1 MTTSTIIPSLPTS
14 AAEAI
19 AFALDHVEPFEATD
33 FLSDWR
39 NGKDLRPWL
48 DAILQDRQAA

>member
-1 MTTSTIIPSLPTS
+1 MNIATPALPTS

-19 AFALDHVEPFEATD
+19 TFALDHVEPFEAAD

-39 NGKDLRPWL
+39 EGKDLRPWL
-48 DAILQDRQAA
+48 HAILQDGQAA